1 MIIFERIWD
10 VVSVHQGYH
19 KLARANYIFQ
29 PEINNFLDLVQ
40 FYPKSLL
47 QYLFEPMPWRVSKY
61 LDVVLLCENIIRG
74 FLILMA
80 FNILIFQKG
89 WKRSSWLF
97 VFLTYFFIESLW
109 AMGTVNWGTAARNH
123 IPSIGLLLIIAFISF
138 SKPRIFLNVKSI

>member
-1 MIIFERIWD
+1 
-10 VVSVHQGYH
+10 
-19 KLARANYIFQ
+19 
-29 PEINNFLDLVQ
+29 
-40 FYPKSLL
+40 
-47 QYLFEPMPWRVSKY
+47 MPWRVSKY

-109 AMGTVNWGTAARNH
+109 AMGTVNWGTAARH
-123 IPSIGLLLIIAFISF
+123 HVPSIGLLLIIAF
-138 SKPRIFLNVKSI
+138 SKPRIFLNVKSS